1 MIVIET
7 IIVYLILI
15 NLNTSYAFSAENLIN
30 QQLTECRSHMR
41 IIKDYVDN
49 DVESRHF
56 KTFYLKSAHHDN
68 QIITGKLNSILTNG
82 PKLLQMVKK
91 LIHLFS
97 LDANF
102 FNLSSMFWCDCSKR
116 QRQWMSTR
124 KYQAI
129 PKS

>member
-7 IIVYLILI
+7 VIVYLILI

-82 PKLLQMVKK
+82 PKLLQIAILIGVNK

-97 LDANF
+97 LDANY
-102 FNLSSMFWCDCSKR
+102 FNLSSWFIR
-116 QRQWMSTR
+116 Q
-124 KYQAI
+124 
-129 PKS
+129 